1 MSQIGWLLGYGR
13 GWFPWIGLALI
24 SSLISLAVASR
35 KLYRDCQALPF
46 FNPFGLIGVWWWVIV
61 HLALPAACFWLLY
74 SLSAQPEI
82 NVDLF
87 TKAIGFGL
95 VFTALVNAYVDT
107 GFYGIPLDAFYAFL
121 TKLAYDQIA
130 ASQTEKSAAFWTD
143 VENELLQNPAQMAQ
157 GLNPY
162 LKNYFENDVSLSQEE
177 KNSRLSEI
185 EQALLLT
192 SRDEMI
198 AVTMRLLKNIRR
210 RDLPQALK
218 RFNCGDQLLTH
229 YFPRWAKRRPQ
240 VRR

>member
-1 MSQIGWLLGYGR
+1 MSQIGWLLGYWR
-13 GWFPWIGLALI
+13 EWFPWIGLALI
-24 SSLISLAVASR
+24 SSLISLVVASR
-35 KLYRDCQALPF
+35 KLYQDCQALPF
-46 FNPFGLIGVWWWVIV
+46 FNPFGLIGVWLWVIV
-61 HLALPAACFWLLY
+61 QLALPAACFWLLY
-74 SLSAQPEI
+74 SLSSQPEI
-82 NVDLF
+82 NVDLL

-95 VFTALVNAYVDT
+95 VFMALVNAYVDT

-157 GLNPY
+157 GLNY
-162 LKNYFENDVSLSQEE
+162 LKNYFDNDVSLSQDE

-192 SRDEMI
+192 SQAERV
-198 AVTMRLLKNIRR
+198 AVTMRLLKNVRR

-218 RFNCGDQLLTH
+218 RFNCGNQLLAQ
-229 YFPRWAKRRPQ
+229 YFPRRVKPRPQ
-240 VRR
+240 VRS